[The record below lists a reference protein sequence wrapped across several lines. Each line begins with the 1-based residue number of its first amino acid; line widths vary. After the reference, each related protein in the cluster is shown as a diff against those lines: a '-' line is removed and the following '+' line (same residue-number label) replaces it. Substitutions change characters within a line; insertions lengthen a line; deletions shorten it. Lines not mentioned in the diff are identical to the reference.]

1 MKKVIPSLREKK
13 RYLVFEVIS
22 KGKIAREHVMA
33 TVKNAYMSYL
43 GQLEAGKAG
52 VIVLGEC
59 YDEERQ
65 RGIIKVGH
73 RHLDSLR
80 ASLSLAR
87 LSGGEPVIIRSML
100 VSGILGKAKD
110 CLGR

>member
-22 KGKIAREHVMA
+22 RNRITREHIMG
-33 TVKNAYMSYL
+33 TVKSAYMSFL

-52 VIVLGEC
+52 VMVLGEC
-59 YDEERQ
+59 YDEDRQ

-73 RHLDSLR
+73 AYLDRLR
-80 ASLSLAR
+80 ASLTLAR
-87 LSGGEPVIIRSML
+87 QSRGEPIIIRSL
-100 VSGILGKAKD
+100 LATGILGKAKD
-110 CLGR
+110 CLRR